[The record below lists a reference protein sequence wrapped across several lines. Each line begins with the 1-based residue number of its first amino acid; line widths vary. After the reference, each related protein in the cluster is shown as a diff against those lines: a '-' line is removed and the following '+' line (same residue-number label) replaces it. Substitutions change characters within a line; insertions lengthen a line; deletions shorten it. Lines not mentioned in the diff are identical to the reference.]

1 MLSDT
6 FISTDYW
13 TELQI
18 TPHDVEFLHNYL
30 FEYETPLT
38 ARELVA
44 VLVDERI
51 RNERIVLRRKRQA
64 GGRTYIPGDS
74 YQVGD
79 GLVFPLLNWQPGS
92 GGSIRAGR
100 KPQLGGFFV
109 FIFQMD
115 NWCLW

>member
-1 MLSDT
+1 MRCCGNNYRCRQLPCQLKQGSGMLSDT

-18 TPHDVEFLHNYL
+18 TRHDVEFLHNYL

-51 RNERIVLRRKRQA
+51 RNERIVLQRKRQA

-79 GLVFPLLNWQPGS
+79 GLVFPLLNWQPGTVV
-92 GGSIRAGR
+92 SIRA
-100 KPQLGGFFV
+100 
-109 FIFQMD
+109 
-115 NWCLW
+115 